1 MANTAQFFCIKTL
14 TNLHVGSG
22 DNNFGVVDNLVQR
35 DVNTNLPTIHAS
47 SLKGALKEFFQAN
60 SSLSPADRDAFIAQ
74 VFGDVKS
81 AGRWQFLSA
90 DLLSRPLRSDKAPYF
105 NATSPAVL
113 ERLAKRLKDL
123 GVTPPKGL
131 EELAKLEVAS
141 GTPLVFKQNLD
152 GAIIEELD
160 WKAKY
165 STIDVTGLTSLLGER
180 LVLVH
185 SADFQTLDLPVI
197 ARNHLEN
204 GESQNLWYEEV
215 VPYDSRFGWLL
226 LADKEEKIT
235 DKKMAEKPEADQ
247 AMASQDTPAATGKT
261 LWETFTKALAKPVQI
276 GANASVGYGLC
287 KLELQP

>member
-35 DVNTNLPTIHAS
+35 DVNTCLPTIHAS
-47 SLKGALKEFFQAN
+47 SLKGALKEFFKDYLK
-60 SSLSPADRDAFIAQ
+60 LSQEEAKDNPFLNQ
-74 VFGDVKS
+74 VFGNIKS
-81 AGRWQFLSA
+81 AGQWAFLSA
-90 DLLSRPLRSDKAPYF
+90 DLLSRPLRSDKVPYL

-113 ERLAKRLKDL
+113 ARLAQRLKGL
-123 GVTPPKGL
+123 GVTPLKEL

-165 STIDVTGLTSLLGER
+165 SLIDVTGLTSLLGER

-185 SADFQTLDLPVI
+185 SADFQALDLPVI

-204 GESQNLWYEEV
+204 GESKNLWYEEV

-226 LADKEEKIT
+226 LADV
-235 DKKMAEKPEADQ
+235 ADQ
-247 AMASQDTPAATGKT
+247 KNWDIFIQG
-261 LWETFTKALAKPVQI
+261 LRNPVQI
-276 GANASVGYGLC
+276 GANASIGYGLC
-287 KLELQP
+287 KLEHQP